1 MEAARHGAPAR
12 PAVDLERLARVRSE
26 VGDRT
31 LRRYA
36 RAYLDLL
43 FARIERIEQAMAA
56 ADAAEARRIMFD
68 LRVSSDMLGAARLP
82 RMIAKLESSPQSW
95 VALSA
100 AHLRGVRREARRVAT
115 ELGRYLDGNGLG
127 HAAAGR

>member
-1 MEAARHGAPAR
+1 MAAARRGVPAR

-26 VGDRT
+26 VGEQT

-56 ADAAEARRIMFD
+56 ADAGEARRIMFD
-68 LRVSSDMLGAARLP
+68 LRVSSDMLGVARLP
-82 RMIAKLESSPQSW
+82 RMIAELESSPQTW
-95 VALSA
+95 LALSA
-100 AHLRGVRREARRVAT
+100 AHLRGVRREAKRVAT
-115 ELGRYLDGNGLG
+115 ELGRFLDGNGLG
-127 HAAAGR
+127 HSSPG